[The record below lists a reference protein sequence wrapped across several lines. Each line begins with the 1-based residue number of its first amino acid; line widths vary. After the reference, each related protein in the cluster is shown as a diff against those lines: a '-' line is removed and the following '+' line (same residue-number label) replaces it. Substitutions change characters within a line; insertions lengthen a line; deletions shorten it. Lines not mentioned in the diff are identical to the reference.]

1 MIDRRKL
8 QTRIRKRLDRKAELP
23 EVDTDELIK
32 IVNLCK
38 VYDTGAVKVIG
49 LKNINLTIKKGEFLS
64 RLQAASR
71 IIISVNLLRLW
82 ASPARVN
89 PR

>member
-32 IVNLCK
+32 IVK
-38 VYDTGAVKVIG
+38 IG
-49 LKNINLTIKKGEFLS
+49 
-64 RLQAASR
+64 RASCR
-71 IIISVNLLRLW
+71 E
-82 ASPARVN
+82 RV
-89 PR
+89 

>member
-49 LKNINLTIKKGEFLS
+49 LKNINLTI
-64 RLQAASR
+64 
-71 IIISVNLLRLW
+71 
-82 ASPARVN
+82 
-89 PR
+89 